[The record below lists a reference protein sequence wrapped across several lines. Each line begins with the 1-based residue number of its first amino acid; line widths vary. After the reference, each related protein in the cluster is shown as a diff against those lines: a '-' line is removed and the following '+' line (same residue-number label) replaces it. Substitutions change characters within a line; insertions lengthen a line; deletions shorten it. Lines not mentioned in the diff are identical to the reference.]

1 MSKMYVI
8 KGSIVDLDVDI
19 IVNAANKTLL
29 GGGGVD
35 GIIHRKAGKELLEEC
50 KTLGGCETGESK
62 MTDGYNL
69 YARKIIHTVGP
80 VYSNGTRGEPTL
92 LENCYLNSMTL
103 AEEYRVKTN
112 KEEVT
117 IAFPCISTGVY
128 HFPKDKA
135 CDISVNTIKKIN
147 NKNIKV
153 IFVCFEDEDYK
164 LYLDKVHGIKLL

>member
-35 GIIHRKAGKELLEEC
+35 GIIHRRAGKELLEEC
-50 KTLGGCETGESK
+50 KTLGGCETGEAK
-62 MTDGYNL
+62 ITDGYNL

-80 VYSNGTRGEPTL
+80 VYSNGTRNEDEL
-92 LENCYLNSMTL
+92 LENCYVNSMIL
-103 AEEYRVKTN
+103 AEQYRIKTN

-135 CDISVNTIKKIN
+135 CDIAVNTIKKIN

-153 IFVCFEDEDYK
+153 LFVCFEDEDYK
-164 LYLDKVHGIKLL
+164 LYLDKVNGIRLI

>member
-35 GIIHRKAGKELLEEC
+35 GIIHRRAGKELLEEC
-50 KTLGGCETGESK
+50 KTLGGCETGEAK
-62 MTDGYNL
+62 ITDGYNL

-80 VYSNGTRGEPTL
+80 VYSSGTRGESTL
-92 LENCYLNSMTL
+92 LENCYLNSMKL

-135 CDISVNTIKKIN
+135 CDIAVSTINKIN

-164 LYLDKVHGIKLL
+164 LYLEKVRGIKLL